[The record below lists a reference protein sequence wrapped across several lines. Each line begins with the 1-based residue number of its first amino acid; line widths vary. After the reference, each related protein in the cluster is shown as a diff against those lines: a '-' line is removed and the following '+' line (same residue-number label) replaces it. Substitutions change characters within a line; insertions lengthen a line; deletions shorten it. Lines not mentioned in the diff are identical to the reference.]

1 MSSSSHPA
9 GAPTTPP
16 HPFGLHGRTAVVT
29 GASSGIGAE
38 IARAL
43 GAAGCD
49 VVLVGRSADRLTAA
63 ATAVAASGAAHLTV
77 AADLRED
84 DAPRRV
90 VEAAVGRF
98 GRLDILVHSAGVYT
112 QASLTDTTDEMF
124 DGQWATNVRAPFRL
138 TRAARPHLTRGAS
151 VIFVSSMSGRVGSPD
166 DSAYCASKGAVE
178 LMVKALATELAPAG
192 IRVNAVAPGNVHT
205 PINAG
210 LITPELEKEI
220 VATTPAGRVGEVA
233 DISPAVVYLA
243 SDASSY
249 VYGASLAVDGGFTAQ

>member
-1 MSSSSHPA
+1 MSSS
-9 GAPTTPP
+9 P
-16 HPFGLHGRTAVVT
+16 HPFDLRGKAAVVT
-29 GASSGIGAE
+29 GASSGIGAD

-49 VVLVGRSADRLTAA
+49 VVLVGRSEDRLATAA
-63 ATAVAASGAAHLTV
+63 KAVADTGAAHATV

-84 DAPRRV
+84 
-90 VEAAVGRF
+90 EAAQNVVDAVLARF
-98 GRLDILVHSAGVYT
+98 GRLDVLVHSAGVYA
-112 QASLTDTTDEMF
+112 QASLEDTTDELF
-124 DGQWATNVRAPFRL
+124 DEQWTINVRAPFRL

-151 VIFVSSMSGRVGSPD
+151 IVFVSSMSGRVGSPD

-178 LMVKALATELAPAG
+178 LLVKALATELAPEG

-205 PINAG
+205 PINAA
-210 LITPELEKEI
+210 LLTPEAEREV

-249 VYGASLAVDGGFTAQ
+249 VHGASLAVDGGFTAQ